1 MVLRCDV
8 VFVRLLVFHL
18 KGYEQNTGFHEDL
31 NCISK
36 DILPRWAGCGRR
48 TSRLSSALDPVDFF
62 SEDSSPPSLRAQAS
76 PQPPVCVPGL
86 TVRGL
91 CRTHDPSSTQTVM
104 SFITALEN
112 TPGLK

>member
-1 MVLRCDV
+1 MVLRCVV

-18 KGYEQNTGFHEDL
+18 KGYEQIIGFHEDL
-31 NCISK
+31 KCISK
-36 DILPRWAGCGRR
+36 AILPRWAGCGRS
-48 TSRLSSALDPVDFF
+48 TSRLSSALYPVDFF

-76 PQPPVCVPGL
+76 PQPPVCVSGL

-91 CRTHDPSSTQTVM
+91 CRRHDPSSTQTIVA
-104 SFITALEN
+104 FITALEN